1 MQKTSQEKFRIE
13 KVIKKKCDKLY
24 VEWKGYNKSFNS
36 WIDEKDS
43 INKWKF
49 SKTKFFSIKCKY
61 WIYLSNYATKTDLK
75 DTTGVYTSSFAKKAD
90 LANLKSGVDKLDIDE
105 LKNVI
110 SNLNNLKNKV
120 IKLDIGN

>member
-1 MQKTSQEKFRIE
+1 M
-13 KVIKKKCDKLY
+13 
-24 VEWKGYNKSFNS
+24 
-36 WIDEKDS
+36 
-43 INKWKF
+43 
-49 SKTKFFSIKCKY
+49 
-61 WIYLSNYATKTDLK
+61 SNYATKTGLK

>member
-1 MQKTSQEKFRIE
+1 M
-13 KVIKKKCDKLY
+13 
-24 VEWKGYNKSFNS
+24 
-36 WIDEKDS
+36 
-43 INKWKF
+43 
-49 SKTKFFSIKCKY
+49 
-61 WIYLSNYATKTDLK
+61 SNYATKTDLK
-75 DTTGVYTSSFAKKAD
+75 NTTAVYTSSFAKKAD